1 MNTVPIDDVADQ
13 ESIIK
18 REQRGERFHAILK
31 RHQIPTHGAQTIVA
45 KAVGV
50 SEATVAAWMRGSL
63 PRDPE
68 VLIRFTDVYD
78 VDLYWW
84 VNGVSR
90 PRDGIDG
97 EKLVRLAAWLR
108 DYIDSRGLVVSHE
121 QRGLILAKIYDDP
134 SKADELLDQMAPLF
148 MKRDQSSV

>member
-1 MNTVPIDDVADQ
+1 MNAQQ
-13 ESIIK
+13 ETETNEESLIK

-45 KAVGV
+45 KAIGV

-68 VLIRFTDVYD
+68 MLIRFSDEYD

-84 VNGVSR
+84 VNGTAR
-90 PRDGIDG
+90 PRDSLDG
-97 EKLVRLAAWLR
+97 EKLVRHAAYLR
-108 DYIDSRGLVVSHE
+108 DYIDKRGLMVSHE
-121 QRGLILAKIYDDP
+121 QRALMLAKIYNQP
-134 SKADELLDQMAPLF
+134 EIADEYLDEMAPLF
-148 MKRDQSSV
+148 ASRKPV